1 MVGFESGCSSRALV
15 GLAVSENTVEPNKR
29 TRGLLGSSLVVG
41 SMTMLSR
48 VLGLTRDIVLAGFV
62 GATSNADA
70 FFVAFKIPNFLRR
83 LFAEG
88 AFSQAFI
95 PVLADY
101 KSSEDDTLIQSF
113 INRITGVLGGVL
125 LVFTAFMMM
134 AAPIVTMLFAP
145 GFIDDGAKF
154 DLTADMLRVTFPY
167 LLLISL
173 TGMAGAILNSYG
185 YFAIPALTP
194 VLLNLSLIFAALVVA
209 PWFDPPI
216 MALAWGVVLAGV
228 LQLTLQLPFLARI
241 QRLPK
246 PVWDTKDEGVKRVLK
261 LMIPALFG
269 VSVSQINLLLDTVLA
284 SLLPNGSVSWLYYS
298 DRLTEL
304 PLGVFGIAIA
314 TVILPNLSD
323 LGSKSDVEQSRRV
336 LDWAVRMVILVAL
349 PATLALWLLSREIL
363 TTLFQYGAM
372 TPHDIDMA
380 VFSMRA
386 YAIGLLAFMLIKV
399 LAPGFYAQKDTATP
413 VKIGVVAMVSNMLL
427 NVAFVFPLM
436 WWFDLGHLG
445 LALATSCSAFLNAV
459 LLLRGLRARSLFQW
473 QPGWVLFL
481 RAMAVGVILMSAALF
496 YTAGFVGDL
505 TERSWWERASFL
517 GFLILSGG
525 IGLVIGLFLGGLRLS
540 HLKAPLPANVA

>member
-1 MVGFESGCSSRALV
+1 M
-15 GLAVSENTVEPNKR
+15 SENTVESNKR
-29 TRGLLGSSLVVG
+29 TRGLLGSSLLVG

-113 INRITGVLGGVL
+113 INRVTGVLGGVL

-134 AAPIVTMLFAP
+134 AAPVVTMLFAP
-145 GFIDDGAKF
+145 GFIEDAAKF

-194 VLLNLSLIFAALVVA
+194 VLLNLSLIFAALVVS
-209 PWFDPPI
+209 PWFEPPI
-216 MALAWGVVLAGV
+216 MALAWGVVLAGA
-228 LQLTLQLPFLARI
+228 LQLTLQLPFLAQI

-261 LMIPALFG
+261 LMVPALFG

-284 SLLPNGSVSWLYYS
+284 SLLPDGSVSWLYYS

-323 LGSKSDVEQSRRV
+323 LGSKSDVKQSRRV

-399 LAPGFYAQKDTATP
+399 LAPGFYAQKDTKTP
-413 VKIGVVAMVSNMLL
+413 VKIGVIAMVSNMLL

-436 WWFDLGHLG
+436 WWFDLGHVG
-445 LALATSCSAFLNAV
+445 LALATSCSAFLNAL

-473 QPGWVLFL
+473 QVGWVLFL
-481 RAMAVGVILMSAALF
+481 RAMAVGVILMSAVLF
-496 YTAGFVGDL
+496 YASDYVGDL
-505 TERSWWERASFL
+505 AERAWWERASLL

-525 IGLVIGLFLGGLRLS
+525 AALVLGLLLGGLRLS

>member
-1 MVGFESGCSSRALV
+1 MSA
-15 GLAVSENTVEPNKR
+15 NPVEPARR

-101 KSSEDDTLIQSF
+101 KSSEDDTLIRSF
-113 INRITGVLGGVL
+113 INRVTGVLGGVL

-145 GFIDDGAKF
+145 GFIDDAAKF
-154 DLTADMLRVTFPY
+154 DLTADMLRITFPY

-216 MALAWGVVLAGV
+216 MALAWGVVLAGA

-241 QRLPK
+241 QRLPR

-284 SLLPNGSVSWLYYS
+284 SLLPTGSVSWLYYS

-314 TVILPNLSD
+314 TVILPNLSE
-323 LGSKSDVEQSRRV
+323 LGSKSDVEQSRHV

-363 TTLFQYGAM
+363 VTLFQYGAM

-386 YAIGLLAFMLIKV
+386 YALGLLAFMLIKV
-399 LAPGFYAQKDTATP
+399 LAPGFYAQKDTKTP
-413 VKIGVVAMVSNMLL
+413 VKIGVIAMVSNMLL
-427 NVAFVFPLM
+427 NVVFVFPLM
-436 WWFDLGHLG
+436 WWFDLGHVG
-445 LALATSCSAFLNAV
+445 LALATSCSAFLNAL
-459 LLLRGLRARSLFQW
+459 LLLRGLRKRALFQW
-473 QPGWVLFL
+473 QPGWFLFL
-481 RAMAVGVILMSAALF
+481 RAMIFGVVLMSAVLLLL
-496 YTAGFVGDL
+496 AGYAGEL
-505 TERSWWERASFL
+505 AERVWWERASILSFS
-517 GFLILSGG
+517 ILSGG
-525 IGLVIGLFLGGLRLS
+525 AGLLAGLLMGGLRLS